1 MDRRSYADHTESY
14 CQDFQ
19 SFKSFLTGL
28 DNFQSHSLFSLLLF
42 VKRYLSSW
50 LRWVA
55 SQWEVLAAVDN
66 MGFAGSYVAWSV
78 LFFYVGEILFPPYI
92 PLIFYLLGWSCSQ
105 SRCFHWF
112 MDPRVGWVRLLK
124 HQDFFYRIDK
134 EKRSRQTQMC
144 YFWGCWWNGPH
155 SQETNTIPPRFACIY
170 WDLLV
175 SLSIFC
181 WVKSGGMEAAW
192 VQMIL
197 LFFLELLE
205 PSELHQMGRVSTS
218 SFWVNM
224 NPPRSPKK

>member
-92 PLIFYLLGWSCSQ
+92 PLIFYLLG
-105 SRCFHWF
+105 
-112 MDPRVGWVRLLK
+112 
-124 HQDFFYRIDK
+124 
-134 EKRSRQTQMC
+134 
-144 YFWGCWWNGPH
+144 
-155 SQETNTIPPRFACIY
+155 
-170 WDLLV
+170 
-175 SLSIFC
+175 
-181 WVKSGGMEAAW
+181 
-192 VQMIL
+192 
-197 LFFLELLE
+197 
-205 PSELHQMGRVSTS
+205 
-218 SFWVNM
+218 
-224 NPPRSPKK
+224 